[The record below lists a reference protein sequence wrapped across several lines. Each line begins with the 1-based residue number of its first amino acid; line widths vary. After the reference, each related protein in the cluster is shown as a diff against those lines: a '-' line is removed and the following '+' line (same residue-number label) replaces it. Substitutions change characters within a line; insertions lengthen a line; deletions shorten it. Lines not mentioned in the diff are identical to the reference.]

1 MNVDVAV
8 CDERIRTYLN
18 EHLVHV
24 SQYPA
29 ITEVMFEIKDG
40 NVRLFGTVPHR
51 AMKHWIE
58 ETALACPEVRH
69 VENHLSVAL
78 TAPWPNTEAVSR

>member
-1 MNVDVAV
+1 MNVDVAA

-40 NVRLFGTVPHR
+40 YLDVPTGPGLGVELDQDKLAKYERSR
-51 AMKHWIE
+51 AK
-58 ETALACPEVRH
+58 RRR
-69 VENHLSVAL
+69 
-78 TAPWPNTEAVSR
+78 APRKAAADAV